1 MITILQFG
9 EGNFLR
15 AFFDWMVQKINE
27 STGAQNEVFLVQ
39 PIPQGRVKEIL
50 QAGGKYHVLLR
61 GYLNGEYRE
70 VIDKVEVIRDG
81 VNPFEDYEK
90 LLKAGRIPELKVVV
104 SNTTEAG
111 IFYKRMEKAENYPSM
126 LTQVLY
132 ERFKAGLPPLY
143 ILPLELI
150 DNNGDKL
157 KECIVSYAKDWGYP
171 GEFFKYLDECK
182 FYNTLV
188 DRIVPGFPEDV
199 AEEVFKKIG
208 ERDPNLTSGEIF
220 HLFVIQGDPSLLEIL
235 PFHKA
240 NLNVILTDNLRFYR
254 ERKVRILNGSHT
266 SMVPVGLLN
275 GIEYVR
281 DFVEHPKFGKWVKE
295 LIHEEIVPAL
305 ADNEETHKYADDV
318 LERFRNPALKHSLRT
333 IALNSISKVNTRL
346 RPTLEDYYRKFKKLP
361 QRLIEAIA
369 HMAELYTCEEGVKEL
384 PKGSFKLSDFEELKG
399 RDLRGIIES
408 FFPGLDEALK
418 REVLSSVE
426 KIYKAWR

>member
-27 STGAQNEVFLVQ
+27 ATGEKNEVFLVQ

-50 QAGGKYHVLLR
+50 EAGGKYHVLLR
-61 GYLNGEYRE
+61 GYTNGEYKE
-70 VIDKVEVIRDG
+70 IIDKVEVIRDG

-90 LLKAGRIPELKVVV
+90 LLEAGKLPELKVVV

-111 IFYKRMEKAENYPSM
+111 IFYRKMEKAENYPSM
-126 LTQVLY
+126 LTQILY
-132 ERFKAGLPPLY
+132 ERYKAGLPPLY

-150 DNNGDKL
+150 ENNGDEL
-157 KECIVSYAKDWGYP
+157 KRCIISYARDWGYP
-171 GEFFKYLDECK
+171 EGFFKYLNECK

-188 DRIVPGFPEDV
+188 DRIVPGYPEDV
-199 AEEVFKKIG
+199 ATEIFERIG
-208 ERDPNLTSGEIF
+208 EKDPNLTSGEIF
-220 HLFVIQGDPSLLEIL
+220 HLFVLQGDPSTFEVL
-235 PFHKA
+235 PFERA
-240 NLNVILTDNLRFYR
+240 GLNVILTDNLKFYR

-305 ADNEETHKYADDV
+305 AENEETHKYADDV
-318 LERFRNPALKHSLRT
+318 LERFRNPALKHSFRT

-346 RPTLEDYYRKFKKLP
+346 RPTLEDYYRKFGKLP
-361 QRLIEAIA
+361 SRLIEAIA
-369 HMAELYTCEEGVKEL
+369 HMAELYTCEGGIKEL
-384 PKGSFKLSDFEELKG
+384 PNGAFQLSDFDELKG
-399 RDLRGIIES
+399 KDLASIIES
-408 FFPGLDEALK
+408 FLPNLEENLK

-426 KIYKAWR
+426 KIYKTWR